1 MPERNKTLEIKK
13 KIIGLTRNREHVAAL
28 KLFHKYFSAAN
39 PADVEFI
46 NSFFVELNRLSLFEA
61 GHRLLEDTA
70 AWHPDDPEHQEL
82 KNNSCK
88 LYVDSLVSQG
98 NSQLLERENT
108 SVRLEESLK
117 RSDSLSR
124 EKMRIENDKM
134 LHAITSKALAAF
146 QTAFELQPHNM
157 VVLTGLK
164 RCYLLLDDHD
174 KESEIEAFIEERKEE
189 VRRRMALEEV
199 EEEEPETEEVTI
211 DEESV
216 IVEDIKQL
224 FENRQ
229 YEEVLKRVDYLHANY
244 PINVPMMLTKA
255 RALAEL
261 RRFIEA
267 EKALYKS
274 EREDTHPFEV
284 KDARLDIQEIKLKL
298 LTKASNFYL
307 SKAISLGTSIGADY
321 FRQARKTLEKAL
333 TISPENIDL
342 LDKYYTA
349 LKYLGDDEEAFKA
362 KAMIYVIDPQFNI
375 SFDNAGKSSLCFIAS
390 FAFADYPLA
399 IEDFRWFRREFVLSS
414 KPGRSLNSWY
424 VKNSPAAVVMLEK
437 LPGAASISR
446 LLLTVPLLFVRSLK
460 TIKSFW
466 R

>member
-1 MPERNKTLEIKK
+1 
-13 KIIGLTRNREHVAAL
+13 
-28 KLFHKYFSAAN
+28 
-39 PADVEFI
+39 
-46 NSFFVELNRLSLFEA
+46 
-61 GHRLLEDTA
+61 
-70 AWHPDDPEHQEL
+70 
-82 KNNSCK
+82 
-88 LYVDSLVSQG
+88 
-98 NSQLLERENT
+98 
-108 SVRLEESLK
+108 
-117 RSDSLSR
+117 
-124 EKMRIENDKM
+124 
-134 LHAITSKALAAF
+134 
-146 QTAFELQPHNM
+146 
-157 VVLTGLK
+157 
-164 RCYLLLDDHD
+164 
-174 KESEIEAFIEERKEE
+174 
-189 VRRRMALEEV
+189 
-199 EEEEPETEEVTI
+199 
-211 DEESV
+211 
-216 IVEDIKQL
+216 
-224 FENRQ
+224 
-229 YEEVLKRVDYLHANY
+229 
-244 PINVPMMLTKA
+244 
-255 RALAEL
+255 
-261 RRFIEA
+261 
-267 EKALYKS
+267 
-274 EREDTHPFEV
+274 
-284 KDARLDIQEIKLKL
+284 
-298 LTKASNFYL
+298 L